1 VVLVVR
7 TVLLV
12 VLYIISPGMC
22 LLTPGVVE
30 KFANC
35 CNLSN
40 GEAACVQVIQ
50 IMEGYSR
57 GRTKKCT
64 VTISDGIHCMDVMLS
79 PHLIELVSKGSV
91 TLFTIISISNASVMK
106 TATSVGCIVL
116 QMEIKRNTSDV
127 IGEPIYL
134 KKRKDILSSSMGES
148 MEKKVRLH
156 DAKNDFLDNLHTV
169 LISAI
174 GKTLNTSTTTTTL
187 MCEHCNNSPC
197 DWTEHGPG
205 ILQYLSDEYVGRF
218 IDDDGQI
225 YEEFAEGRNVVTNK
239 NIRCVAYSIFTALKH
254 GVVGRKKRIKLPHCV
269 ECGIRTNYPDDNN
282 NYVGFKN

>member
-1 VVLVVR
+1 M
-7 TVLLV
+7 
-12 VLYIISPGMC
+12 S

-30 KFANC
+30 KFANGH
-35 CNLSN
+35 NLSN
-40 GEAACVQVIQ
+40 GKAACVQVIQ
-50 IMEGYSR
+50 IMKGYSR
-57 GRTKKCT
+57 GRSKNCS

-79 PHLIELVSKGSV
+79 SHLIELVSKGGV

-106 TATSVGCIVL
+106 AATGVGCIML
-116 QMEIKRNTSDV
+116 QMEVKRNVTDV

-134 KKRKDILSSSMGES
+134 KKRKDIVSSSVGES

-156 DAKNDFLDNLHTV
+156 DAKNDFLNLHTV
-169 LISAI
+169 PISAI
-174 GKTLNTSTTTTTL
+174 GKTLDTSTTNTTS

-205 ILQYLSDEYVGRF
+205 ILQYLSDEYVGQF

-225 YEEFAEGRNVVTNK
+225 YEEFAEGRDVVTNK
-239 NIRCVAYSIFTALKH
+239 NIHCVAYSIFTALKY

-269 ECGIRTNYPDDNN
+269 ECGICTNYPDDDN